1 MPVCWVHKQRA
12 YKTPCYR
19 IREGRDLST
28 SLQIHLAEVKISKFF
43 YQSEFP
49 ITLKYIILRQDD
61 PFCVQNAVE
70 SHEQIKSRQVTKSQ
84 IPSREVTSTH
94 VTSPAS
100 NQKTLI
106 PVRSSRQVY
115 LPDEILT
122 VTFHSI
128 PWYVKYSLSN
138 NKSNSEE
145 QVRSRKE
152 WNSQYGQRQNED
164 ILITWLPRQI

>member
-1 MPVCWVHKQRA
+1 MPLYHLVSLPMPVCWVHKQQA

-28 SLQIHLAEVKISKFF
+28 SLQIHLAKVKISQFF

-100 NQKTLI
+100 TQKTLI
-106 PVRSSRQVY
+106 PVRISRQVC

-128 PWYVKYSLSN
+128 PWYVKYSFSN

-145 QVRSRKE
+145 
-152 WNSQYGQRQNED
+152 
-164 ILITWLPRQI
+164 

>member
-1 MPVCWVHKQRA
+1 MPLYHLVPLPMPVCWVHKQQA

-70 SHEQIKSRQVTKSQ
+70 SHEQIKSRQVTPSHEKSNPVSWSHVNTRHFAGIKSKDVNSGQ
-84 IPSREVTSTH
+84 DFKTS
-94 VTSPAS
+94 
-100 NQKTLI
+100 L
-106 PVRSSRQVY
+106 SSR
-115 LPDEILT
+115 
-122 VTFHSI
+122 
-128 PWYVKYSLSN
+128 
-138 NKSNSEE
+138 
-145 QVRSRKE
+145 
-152 WNSQYGQRQNED
+152 WNTHCNISQHTLVCKVFSQQQ
-164 ILITWLPRQI
+164 QIQLWRTG

>member
-1 MPVCWVHKQRA
+1 MPLYHLVSLPMPVCWVHKQQA

-106 PVRSSRQVY
+106 PVRISRQVY

-128 PWYVKYSLSN
+128 PWYVKYSFSN

-145 QVRSRKE
+145 
-152 WNSQYGQRQNED
+152 
-164 ILITWLPRQI
+164 

>member
-1 MPVCWVHKQRA
+1 MPVCWVHKQQA

-43 YQSEFP
+43 YQ
-49 ITLKYIILRQDD
+49 LKYIILRQDD